1 MRLIITKKY
10 EYFLSEKNN
19 KVLLVNSKIKKIYNF
34 LISSVKGTLNQ
45 MNIEIDQSN
54 YFMFL
59 F

>member
-34 LISSVKGTLNQ
+34 LISSIKGTLNQ
-45 MNIEIDQSN
+45 MNIGIGQ
-54 YFMFL
+54 
-59 F
+59 